1 MQRTRCGL
9 LAIVLLTATAV
20 RAAEPDTA
28 KLKFF
33 ESKIRPVL
41 IDQCYEC
48 HAAGAKA
55 VRGGL
60 LLDSREGLLQG
71 GDSGPAIVPGKPDES
86 LLMSALRFEDFEMPP
101 KGKLGD
107 DVVRNFEQWI
117 REGAVDPRTG
127 SGPLVAKTIDIE
139 AGRQFWAFQPISRPM
154 LPAVADSRWSGC
166 GIDRFV
172 DAKRRET
179 GLEAAP
185 AADRVTLIR
194 RATFDLWGLP
204 PRPEEIAAFV
214 NDPAPDDE
222 AFARVVD
229 RLLAAPHFG
238 ERWGRHWLDVA
249 RYADT
254 TGGGRSMFFG
264 AAWRYRD
271 YVINSFNVDKPFDR
285 FVIEQIAGD
294 LLPYD
299 NHDQGRD
306 QLTGT
311 AFLVLGPTNYE
322 EQDKEQLRM
331 DVIDEQIDT
340 LGRAFMGMTIGC
352 ARCHDHKF
360 DPIPT
365 RDYYAMVGIFRSTQ
379 TLIHDNVSTWVK
391 RPTPLPAEEQAVL
404 ESHAQEMAAVQ
415 KQMSALEPEL
425 KKMRST
431 AALPEAGK
439 PHIVDDPLSLPG
451 VVVDDSNAEV
461 TGDWISSGFL
471 KSYVGS
477 GYVHDGRTGMGEKK
491 VVFRADLPKS
501 GVYEVRVAYN
511 FSPSRSSKTPV
522 RVIHRDGETLV
533 RVNQQQQPDVDG
545 LFQSVG
551 RFTFTNDVAAIVS
564 ISNDGVDD
572 GHVIADAIWF
582 VPAASDDASRNGA
595 ANEVAVAPTD
605 DAVESSARRER
616 MEAQHKELAKSLAKL
631 KKEAPPAPPLV
642 LSIQDEQK
650 MADYHVCIRGNVHQ
664 LGETVPRSF
673 LQVAMRGPAPQ
684 IPETASGRLELAQWI
699 AGPDNPL
706 TARVYVNRVWQK
718 LFNEGIVRS
727 VDNFGIPGDRPTHP
741 ELLDHLASEFIADGW
756 STKGLIRRLML
767 SQTYRMSSDRQE
779 KAVGADPE
787 NKWLAS
793 QNRKRLDAEAIR
805 DALQMVSG
813 TLDLTMSGDMIRPG
827 TKAEYGYQFDEG
839 RRSVY
844 LPVLRNCLP
853 DTFTTFDFPDPNL
866 STGKRATSTL
876 PTQALYLMNSDFV
889 RSSAATTAAW
899 VMKSATSD
907 EERLNTLYESALG
920 RRPSPEERYAAMTYL
935 KDAGVELTSDRA
947 WTNLVQTVFSSVDFR
962 YVD

>member
-1 MQRTRCGL
+1 

-20 RAAEPDTA
+20 RAAEPDA
-28 KLKFF
+28 ARIKFF

-55 VRGGL
+55 IRGGL
-60 LLDSREGLLQG
+60 LVDSRDGLLKG

-117 REGAVDPRTG
+117 REGAIDPRAG
-127 SGPLVAKTIDIE
+127 SAPVVAKTIDIE
-139 AGRQFWAFQPISRPM
+139 AGRQFWAFQPISNPA

-172 DAKRRET
+172 EAKRRAA
-179 GLEAAP
+179 GLDAAP
-185 AADRVTLIR
+185 AADRLTLIR

-204 PRPEEIAAFV
+204 PRPEDIAQFL
-214 NDPAPDDE
+214 NDAGPDDE

-254 TGGGRSMFFG
+254 TGGGRSAFFG

-271 YVINSFNVDKPFDR
+271 YVINCFNIDKPFDQ

-294 LLPYD
+294 QLPFD
-299 NHDQGRD
+299 SHEQGRD
-306 QLTGT
+306 QLTAT

-391 RPTPLPAEEQAVL
+391 RPLPLPAAEQAVF
-404 ESHAQEMAAVQ
+404 ETHAREMAAVQ
-415 KQMSALEPEL
+415 KQMSAIEPEL

-431 AALPEAGK
+431 AALPETVK

-451 VVVDDSNAEV
+451 VVVDDSTAEV
-461 TGDWISSGFL
+461 TGDWVSSGYL

-477 GYVHDGRTGMGEKK
+477 GYIHDARAGIGEKK

-501 GVYEVRVAYN
+501 GVYDVRVAYN
-511 FSPSRSSKTPV
+511 FSESRSSKTPV

-551 RFTFTNDVAAIVS
+551 RYTFTNDVAAIVS

-572 GHVIADAIWF
+572 GYVIADAIWF
-582 VPAASDDASRNGA
+582 APVASDGASRNGA
-595 ANEVAVAPTD
+595 IPDVAVAPTV
-605 DAVESSARRER
+605 DAIASTARLEQ
-616 MEAQHKELAKSLAKL
+616 MEAQHKALEKSLTRL
-631 KKEAPPAPPLV
+631 KKEAPPAAPLV

-650 MADYHVCIRGNVHQ
+650 LADYNVCIRGNVHQ

-673 LQVAMRGPAPQ
+673 LQVATRGPAPQ
-684 IPETASGRLELAQWI
+684 IPETSSGRLELARWT
-699 AGPDNPL
+699 ASPDNPL

-718 LFNEGIVRS
+718 LFGEGIVRS
-727 VDNFGIPGDRPTHP
+727 VDNFGVPGDRPTHP

-767 SQTYRMSSDRQE
+767 SQTYRMSSDRSE
-779 KAVGADPE
+779 KTETADPD

-793 QNRKRLDAEAIR
+793 QTRKRLDAEAIR

-813 TLDLTMSGDMIRPG
+813 TLDLTMSGDMVRPG

-844 LPVLRNCLP
+844 LPVFRNCLP
-853 DTFTTFDFPDPNL
+853 DTFATFDFPDPNL

-907 EERLNTLYESALG
+907 EERLNALYESALG

-935 KDAGVELTSDRA
+935 KDAAVDLTSDRA